1 MRIRKYIV
9 CILVLISNILSAQD
23 IQDVLK
29 NDICYC
35 LDEQFKNGRLHK
47 GNSILEQCLS
57 KKMKSYKTEHKEILL
72 QEKFAVRND
81 ESYTSDYKINPKN
94 LNAFIAG
101 HQEYFVNECQ
111 PYYWYVSAQRAKK
124 LINVRYNVDEKYFK
138 TISKKIRKG
147 KHKKEHLFQR
157 ALIYMSRGEF
167 ENAKADF
174 YTYQEDDPNDDKITY
189 HLAWACELNGE
200 YGVAKAWYKQMIKKN
215 NHFDAILGHSIVNRK
230 IRDNARLDS
239 VITDITYNN
248 MNQSIGALQSN
259 GILKDKKL
267 QQYPGPKSCQDFK
280 DNEKIKT
287 CFSNYFKSFVDNN
300 FDHNVVEYANLKP
313 GLHRILSRFKVSK
326 TGKIIDVFVLHDNPF
341 IVNEITRILY
351 AIPALESGKKDNEPV
366 NVLYSFPI
374 SIFISE

>member
-1 MRIRKYIV
+1 
-9 CILVLISNILSAQD
+9 
-23 IQDVLK
+23 
-29 NDICYC
+29 
-35 LDEQFKNGRLHK
+35 
-47 GNSILEQCLS
+47 
-57 KKMKSYKTEHKEILL
+57 MKSYKTEHKEILL

-239 VITDITYNN
+239 VITDITYHN
-248 MNQSIGALQSN
+248 MNQSNEIIKQEDITTDREL
-259 GILKDKKL
+259 DR
-267 QQYPGPKSCQDFK
+267 YPAPTDCQHLK
-280 DNEKIKT
+280 DNEELKK
-287 CFSNYFKSFVDNN
+287 CFSSYFKSFVNSN
-300 FDHNVVEYANLKP
+300 FDRNVIEYANLKP
-313 GLHRILSRFKVSK
+313 GWHLILSKFKVSHK
-326 TGKIIDVFVLHDNPF
+326 GEITDVFVLHDDPF

-351 AIPALESGKKDNEPV
+351 AIPTLQTGELQGKSVD
-366 NVLYSFPI
+366 VLYGFPF